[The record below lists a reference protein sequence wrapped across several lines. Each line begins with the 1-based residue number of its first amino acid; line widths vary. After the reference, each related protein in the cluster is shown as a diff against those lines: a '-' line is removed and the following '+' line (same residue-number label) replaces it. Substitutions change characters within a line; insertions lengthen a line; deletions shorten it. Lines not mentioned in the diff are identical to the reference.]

1 MGVRQGIHGKGSTR
15 VDTSY
20 PVIDRQYSH
29 RLGSTP
35 GGAVEKG

>member
-1 MGVRQGIHGKGSTR
+1 MRI
-15 VDTSY
+15 DTSY

-35 GGAVEKG
+35 GGAVEEG